1 MISELDNL
9 SEGEIAKIS
18 SLVKI
23 LDKSGFDF
31 LTLEVGA
38 FRLTI
43 GTGNAAGSPA
53 SPLAPAHAQATQ
65 LSAEYV
71 GASAAE
77 PAPASKAPSPSITRD
92 EAAGESLLEITAT
105 TMGTFYS
112 RPSPDAEP
120 FVSIGSHVDPEATV
134 GLIEV
139 MKLFNGVVAGVT
151 GTVVQICVEDAQLV
165 EYGQVL
171 VRVRPDA

>member
-9 SEGEIAKIS
+9 NEAEIAKIGT
-18 SLVKI
+18 LVKM

-38 FRLTI
+38 FRLTV
-43 GTGNAAGSPA
+43 GTGNAAPLPA
-53 SPLAPAHAQATQ
+53 SQPAPVQAQARSSSEPAGA
-65 LSAEYV
+65 LPASKPASATAAPS
-71 GASAAE
+71 ASAA
-77 PAPASKAPSPSITRD
+77 R
-92 EAAGESLLEITAT
+92 EAAAEGLLDITAT
-105 TMGTFYS
+105 TMGTFYA
-112 RPSPDAEP
+112 RPAPDAEP
-120 FVSIGSHVDPEATV
+120 FVAVGSRVDPESTV

-139 MKLFNGVVAGVT
+139 MKLFNGVTAGVAG
-151 GTVVQICVEDAQLV
+151 TVEEICVEDAQFV

>member
-9 SEGEIAKIS
+9 NEAEIAKIG

-38 FRLTI
+38 FRLTV
-43 GTGNAAGSPA
+43 GTGKAAPTTAIPPA
-53 SPLAPAHAQATQ
+53 PVREETRAPAGQPAAT
-65 LSAEYV
+65 
-71 GASAAE
+71 AAE
-77 PAPASKAPSPSITRD
+77 PAATAAASAPSTARNG
-92 EAAGESLLEITAT
+92 AAEEGLLEITAT

-120 FVSIGSHVDPEATV
+120 FVAVGSRIDPETTV

-139 MKLFNGVVAGVT
+139 MKLFNGVAAGVT
-151 GTVVQICVEDAQLV
+151 GTVEQICVEDAQLV